1 MLVDAKL
8 RYSRIA
14 PRKVRLVAD
23 LIRGMKVA
31 KAEETLRF
39 TVNRS
44 ARPMMKLLK
53 SAVANAENNFNLKKD
68 NLYIAEIRVD
78 GGPIIKRFR
87 ARARGSASPIQKKTS
102 HILIRLKE
110 VEESKETAKKDPS
123 TGSGKEKKKD
133 KIKKVYS
140 EERPKEEATHK
151 ETKKQSI
158 EKEQVKEP
166 KKEAK
171 GEKKQIFRRKSI

>member
-44 ARPMMKLLK
+44 ARPMMKLLN

-110 VEESKETAKKDPS
+110 VEESKEQPKKD
-123 TGSGKEKKKD
+123 KKKD